1 MRIRHLM
8 IGVAAA
14 AVAVWSL
21 TTAAPAA
28 DPIKVGYIGSFDTD
42 TGKSTIRGTEIAIEE
57 LNANGGVLGG
67 RMIEL
72 VMADTREDVQEGEDD
87 ELPRGRRVAGGE
99 AVGPGRDQ
107 ERRPHPHPPPH
118 LRHSHA

>member
-42 TGKSTIRGTEIAIEE
+42 TGKSTIRA
-57 LNANGGVLGG
+57 
-67 RMIEL
+67 
-72 VMADTREDVQEGEDD
+72 
-87 ELPRGRRVAGGE
+87 PRSPSR
-99 AVGPGRDQ
+99 
-107 ERRPHPHPPPH
+107 
-118 LRHSHA
+118 S